1 MWMETP
7 ISFDRSYELADKFSY
22 LNNRERSKEQNI
34 IAADML
40 FPGHVQTGMIDMWKY
55 FLKDDEILMVQEE
68 IGDDWFKENEYKLW
82 QT

>member
-1 MWMETP
+1 METP
-7 ISFDRSYELADKFSY
+7 ISPERALALADKFSY

-55 FLKDDEILMVQEE
+55 FLEAKEAVVVEE
-68 IGDDWFKENEYKLW
+68 GSHGRPRYNYRRPPRRYS
-82 QT
+82 